1 MKSVEGKITL
11 EFTPEEVKRIIKEY
25 VTSLGYKCE
34 DDVVFDVSTQFEG
47 YGMAEHEVT
56 RFRGVKLKVARGD

>member
-11 EFTPEEVKRIIKEY
+11 EFTPEEVKEIIKEY
-25 VTSLGYKCE
+25 VNSLGYKCE

-47 YGMAEHEVT
+47 YGMAEQEVT
-56 RFRGVKLKVARGD
+56 RFRGVKIKATKGD